1 MTNDELQQL
10 VEIGRQAEQ
19 FLEYL
24 KENPYFRQLLERI
37 KMELMQ
43 QMYGLT
49 TNDKDIFVILKAQM
63 EIIPEILDAVSGD
76 ILMAQDALKKL
87 EGEEEKSPIL

>member
-19 FLEYL
+19 FLGYL
-24 KENPYFRQLLERI
+24 KENPYFGQLLERI
-37 KMELMQ
+37 RMELMQ

-63 EIIPEILDAVSGD
+63 EILPEILGAVSGD
-76 ILMAQDALKKL
+76 ILMAQDAWRKL

>member
-37 KMELMQ
+37 TMELMQ

>member
-19 FLEYL
+19 FLEHL